1 MNFLTLKQN
10 STIMID
16 TFRLNLITLFSV
28 IFLFTG
34 IVPSHAEKITD
45 ISIQYMGAESVDRS
59 AIMAQIRSKAGS
71 ELDAQIVEEDI
82 KNLYS
87 SGLVESVRVLTEP
100 SGDGSKVIFLV
111 QTRATLGEI
120 SFIGNSIS
128 SSKLRKD
135 TELEI
140 GDSFDDSSLE
150 KARVSL
156 EATYKK
162 KGYSNVGIT
171 YKVDGAQRPGFSRV
185 TFVIDE
191 GALERLKKVKFY
203 GNESFSDKVLS
214 AQMMVKAGRAYN
226 PFKKN
231 LGIDSAEL
239 EEDIIRIEE
248 FYRDNGYLNA
258 RVSDV
263 QREPDGDKVN
273 LIIQVTEGK
282 KFTINKVSVSGIK
295 AISVSDVLP
304 LLAMKNG
311 KVYSSK
317 GIQSDLSGLRKYYAD
332 NGYSNVRVSP
342 RIDSASETTVNIEYS
357 VSEGVQST
365 VELINISGND
375 QTLDKVIRRE
385 LAIAPGDVFSETRLD
400 VSRNRLMG
408 LGFFDGVSITPSDS
422 ATPDHTDVNIEVRE
436 KSTGTINFGA
446 GFSSIDNLV
455 GFMDIVQ
462 TNFRL
467 FGKPH
472 RGGGEKIRLGVSYG
486 SRRKDLQFDYT
497 QPWLFDKKL
506 AFSTGLYYRDLLYLS
521 DKYDQTI
528 AGGYM
533 SLRKPLGE
541 YTSLSFKGSLENYE
555 IDVDDDSSDTLKKEE
570 GDYNRA
576 LFAANYV
583 LDTRDSQY
591 LTRRGH
597 RLSLGTDFSVGDVQ
611 TYGVQ
616 LSGSKYF
623 LLPFDTIFSVSGQY
637 RSVDG
642 SGDIPIFERE
652 FLGGASSLRGY
663 EYREASSALL
673 RDEQGEPLGGK
684 TAAYF
689 TAEYSFPLLN
699 LKKFRGHIFYDGGIL
714 SDQSWDFGGE
724 YLSDFGVGLDLFL
737 PMGPIRLDI
746 AWPLSTDEW
755 VDDKARFQFNMGY
768 NFR

>member
-10 STIMID
+10 FTIMID
-16 TFRLNLITLFSV
+16 TFRLNLIALFSV

>member
-28 IFLFTG
+28 IFLCTG
-34 IVPSHAEKITD
+34 IVQSHAEKITD

-140 GDSFDDSSLE
+140 GDSFDDTSLE

-714 SDQSWDFGGE
+714 SNQSWDFGGE

-768 NFR
+768 QFR

>member
-28 IFLFTG
+28 IFLCTG
-34 IVPSHAEKITD
+34 IVQSHAEKITD

-768 NFR
+768 QFR

>member
-10 STIMID
+10 FTIMID
-16 TFRLNLITLFSV
+16 TFRLNLIALFSV

-597 RLSLGTDFSVGDVQ
+597 RLSLGTDFSVGGVQ

>member
-555 IDVDDDSSDTLKKEE
+555 IDVDDDASDTLKKEE

-576 LFAANYV
+576 LFAAKYV

>member
-10 STIMID
+10 FTIMID
-16 TFRLNLITLFSV
+16 TFRLNLIALFSV

-623 LLPFDTIFSVSGQY
+623 LLPFDTIFSMSGQY

>member
-506 AFSTGLYYRDLLYLS
+506 AFGTGLYYRDLLYVS

-555 IDVDDDSSDTLKKEE
+555 IDVDDDASDTLKKEE

-652 FLGGASSLRGY
+652 FLGGISSLRGY

>member
-1 MNFLTLKQN
+1 
-10 STIMID
+10 
-16 TFRLNLITLFSV
+16 
-28 IFLFTG
+28 
-34 IVPSHAEKITD
+34 
-45 ISIQYMGAESVDRS
+45 
-59 AIMAQIRSKAGS
+59 
-71 ELDAQIVEEDI
+71 
-82 KNLYS
+82 
-87 SGLVESVRVLTEP
+87 
-100 SGDGSKVIFLV
+100 
-111 QTRATLGEI
+111 
-120 SFIGNSIS
+120 
-128 SSKLRKD
+128 
-135 TELEI
+135 
-140 GDSFDDSSLE
+140 
-150 KARVSL
+150 
-156 EATYKK
+156 
-162 KGYSNVGIT
+162 
-171 YKVDGAQRPGFSRV
+171 
-185 TFVIDE
+185 
-191 GALERLKKVKFY
+191 
-203 GNESFSDKVLS
+203 
-214 AQMMVKAGRAYN
+214 
-226 PFKKN
+226 
-231 LGIDSAEL
+231 
-239 EEDIIRIEE
+239 
-248 FYRDNGYLNA
+248 
-258 RVSDV
+258 
-263 QREPDGDKVN
+263 
-273 LIIQVTEGK
+273 
-282 KFTINKVSVSGIK
+282 
-295 AISVSDVLP
+295 
-304 LLAMKNG
+304 
-311 KVYSSK
+311 
-317 GIQSDLSGLRKYYAD
+317 
-332 NGYSNVRVSP
+332 
-342 RIDSASETTVNIEYS
+342 
-357 VSEGVQST
+357 
-365 VELINISGND
+365 
-375 QTLDKVIRRE
+375 
-385 LAIAPGDVFSETRLD
+385 
-400 VSRNRLMG
+400 MG

-623 LLPFDTIFSVSGQY
+623 LLPFDTIFSVSGKY

-714 SDQSWDFGGE
+714 SNQSWDFGGE

-768 NFR
+768 QFR

>member
-1 MNFLTLKQN
+1 
-10 STIMID
+10 MID
-16 TFRLNLITLFSV
+16 TFRLNLIALFSV

-768 NFR
+768 QFR

>member
-1 MNFLTLKQN
+1 
-10 STIMID
+10 MID

-28 IFLFTG
+28 IFLCTG
-34 IVPSHAEKITD
+34 IVQSHAEKITD

-120 SFIGNSIS
+120 SFMGNSIS

-135 TELEI
+135 TELGI

>member
-1 MNFLTLKQN
+1 
-10 STIMID
+10 MID

-28 IFLFTG
+28 IFLCTG
-34 IVPSHAEKITD
+34 IVQSHAEKITD

>member
-1 MNFLTLKQN
+1 MISLIRFNFIAIFTAL
-10 STIMID
+10 
-16 TFRLNLITLFSV
+16 
-28 IFLFTG
+28 FLFVG
-34 IVPSHAEKITD
+34 LSSSPAEKITD
-45 ISIQYMGAESVDRS
+45 ISIQYMGAESVDQS
-59 AIMAQIRSKAGS
+59 AIMAQIRTKAGS
-71 ELDAQIVEEDI
+71 ELDPQIVEEDI

-100 SGDGSKVIFLV
+100 KGDGLKVIYLV
-111 QTRATLGEI
+111 QTRSTLGEI

-128 SSKLRKD
+128 SNKLRKD

-156 EATYKK
+156 EDTYKR

-191 GALERLKKVKFY
+191 GTLERLKKVKFY

-214 AQMMVKAGRAYN
+214 GQMMVKASRSFN

-231 LGIDSAEL
+231 RGIDSAEL

-263 QREPDGDKVN
+263 EREPDGEKVN
-273 LIIQVTEGK
+273 LILQVAEGK
-282 KFTINKVSVSGIK
+282 KFTINKVSVSVIK

-304 LLAMKNG
+304 LLEMKNG
-311 KVYSSK
+311 RVYSSK
-317 GIQSDLSGLRKYYAD
+317 GIQTDLSGLRKYYAD
-332 NGYSNVRVSP
+332 NGYSNVRVTP

-365 VELINISGND
+365 VELINITGND

-408 LGFFDGVSITPSDS
+408 LGFFDAVSISPSDS
-422 ATPDHTDVNIEVRE
+422 ATPDHTDINIQVRE
-436 KSTGTINFGA
+436 KSTGTVNFGA

-472 RGGGEKIRLGVSYG
+472 RGAGEKIRLGVQYG
-486 SRRKDLQFDYT
+486 RRRKDFQFDYT

-541 YTSLSFKGSLENYE
+541 YTSLSFKSSLEKYE
-555 IDVDDDSSDTLKKEE
+555 IDVDSDSSDTLKREE

-576 LFAANYV
+576 LFSVNYV

-597 RLSLGTDFSVGDVQ
+597 RLSVGTDFSVGDVE

-616 LSGSKYF
+616 FSGSKYF
-623 LLPFDTIFSVSGQY
+623 LLPC
-637 RSVDG
+637 
-642 SGDIPIFERE
+642 
-652 FLGGASSLRGY
+652 
-663 EYREASSALL
+663 LL
-673 RDEQGEPLGGK
+673 YTSPSPRD
-684 TAAYF
+684 
-689 TAEYSFPLLN
+689 
-699 LKKFRGHIFYDGGIL
+699 
-714 SDQSWDFGGE
+714 
-724 YLSDFGVGLDLFL
+724 
-737 PMGPIRLDI
+737 
-746 AWPLSTDEW
+746 
-755 VDDKARFQFNMGY
+755 
-768 NFR
+768 

>member
-16 TFRLNLITLFSV
+16 TFRLNLIALFSV

-597 RLSLGTDFSVGDVQ
+597 RLSLSTDFSVGDVQ

>member
-16 TFRLNLITLFSV
+16 TFRLNLIALFSV

-611 TYGVQ
+611 TYGLQ

>member
-365 VELINISGND
+365 VELINIIGND

-555 IDVDDDSSDTLKKEE
+555 IDVDDDSSDALKKEE

>member
-16 TFRLNLITLFSV
+16 TFRLNLIALFSV

-714 SDQSWDFGGE
+714 SNQSWDFGGE

>member
-1 MNFLTLKQN
+1 MISLIRFNFIAVFTAL
-10 STIMID
+10 
-16 TFRLNLITLFSV
+16 
-28 IFLFTG
+28 FLFVG
-34 IVPSHAEKITD
+34 LSSSPAEKITD
-45 ISIQYMGAESVDRS
+45 ISIQYMGAESVDQS
-59 AIMAQIRSKAGS
+59 AIMAQIRTKAGS
-71 ELDAQIVEEDI
+71 ELDPQIVEEDI

-100 SGDGSKVIFLV
+100 KGDGLKVIYLV
-111 QTRATLGEI
+111 QTRSTLGEI

-128 SSKLRKD
+128 SNKLRKD

-156 EATYKK
+156 EDTYKR

-191 GALERLKKVKFY
+191 GTLERLKKVKFY

-214 AQMMVKAGRAYN
+214 GQMMVKASRSFN

-231 LGIDSAEL
+231 RGIDSAEL

-263 QREPDGDKVN
+263 EREPDGEKVN
-273 LIIQVTEGK
+273 LILQVAEGK

-304 LLAMKNG
+304 LLEMKNG
-311 KVYSSK
+311 RVYSSK
-317 GIQSDLSGLRKYYAD
+317 GIQTDLSGLRKYYAD
-332 NGYSNVRVSP
+332 NGYSNVRVTP

-365 VELINISGND
+365 VELINITGND

-408 LGFFDGVSITPSDS
+408 LGFFDAVSISPSDS
-422 ATPDHTDVNIEVRE
+422 ATPDHTDINIQVRE
-436 KSTGTINFGA
+436 KSTGTVNFGA

-472 RGGGEKIRLGVSYG
+472 RGAGEKIRLGVQYG
-486 SRRKDLQFDYT
+486 RRRKDFQFDYT

-541 YTSLSFKGSLENYE
+541 YTSLSFKSSLEKYE
-555 IDVDDDSSDTLKKEE
+555 IDVDSDSSDTLKREE

-576 LFAANYV
+576 LFSVNYV

-597 RLSLGTDFSVGDVQ
+597 RLSVGTDFSVGDVE

-616 LSGSKYF
+616 FSGSKYF
-623 LLPFDTIFSVSGQY
+623 LLPFDTIVSVSGRY

-663 EYREASSALL
+663 EYREASSASL
-673 RDEQGEPLGGK
+673 RDEQGEPLGGR

-689 TAEYSFPLLN
+689 TAEYSFPLIN
-699 LKKFRGHIFYDGGIL
+699 LKKFRGHVFYDGGIL
-714 SDQSWDFGGE
+714 SEKSWDFGGE
-724 YLSDFGVGLDLFL
+724 YLSDFGVGVDLFL
-737 PMGPIRLDI
+737 PMGPIRLDV
-746 AWPLSTDEW
+746 AWPLNTDEW
-755 VDDKARFQFNMGY
+755 VEDEMRFQFNMGY
-768 NFR
+768 QFR

>member
-1 MNFLTLKQN
+1 MISLIRFNFIAIFTAL
-10 STIMID
+10 
-16 TFRLNLITLFSV
+16 
-28 IFLFTG
+28 FLFVG
-34 IVPSHAEKITD
+34 LSSSPAEKITD
-45 ISIQYMGAESVDRS
+45 ISIQYMGAESVDQS
-59 AIMAQIRSKAGS
+59 AIMAQIRTKAGS
-71 ELDAQIVEEDI
+71 ELDPQIVEEDI

-100 SGDGSKVIFLV
+100 KGDGLKVIYLV
-111 QTRATLGEI
+111 QTRSTLGEI

-128 SSKLRKD
+128 SNKLRKD

-156 EATYKK
+156 EDTYKR

-191 GALERLKKVKFY
+191 GTLERLKKVKFY

-214 AQMMVKAGRAYN
+214 GQMMVKASRSFN

-231 LGIDSAEL
+231 RGIDSAEL

-263 QREPDGDKVN
+263 EREPDGEKVN
-273 LIIQVTEGK
+273 LILQVAEGK

-304 LLAMKNG
+304 LLEMKNG
-311 KVYSSK
+311 RVYSSK
-317 GIQSDLSGLRKYYAD
+317 GIQTDLSGLRKYYAD
-332 NGYSNVRVSP
+332 NGYSNVRVTP

-365 VELINISGND
+365 VELINITGND

-408 LGFFDGVSITPSDS
+408 LGFFDAVSISPSDS
-422 ATPDHTDVNIEVRE
+422 ATPDHTDINIQVRE
-436 KSTGTINFGA
+436 KSTGTVNFGA

-472 RGGGEKIRLGVSYG
+472 RGAGEKIRLGVQYG
-486 SRRKDLQFDYT
+486 RRRK
-497 QPWLFDKKL
+497 
-506 AFSTGLYYRDLLYLS
+506 
-521 DKYDQTI
+521 
-528 AGGYM
+528 
-533 SLRKPLGE
+533 
-541 YTSLSFKGSLENYE
+541 
-555 IDVDDDSSDTLKKEE
+555 
-570 GDYNRA
+570 
-576 LFAANYV
+576 
-583 LDTRDSQY
+583 
-591 LTRRGH
+591 
-597 RLSLGTDFSVGDVQ
+597 RLSV
-611 TYGVQ
+611 
-616 LSGSKYF
+616 
-623 LLPFDTIFSVSGQY
+623 
-637 RSVDG
+637 
-642 SGDIPIFERE
+642 
-652 FLGGASSLRGY
+652 
-663 EYREASSALL
+663 
-673 RDEQGEPLGGK
+673 
-684 TAAYF
+684 
-689 TAEYSFPLLN
+689 
-699 LKKFRGHIFYDGGIL
+699 
-714 SDQSWDFGGE
+714 
-724 YLSDFGVGLDLFL
+724 
-737 PMGPIRLDI
+737 
-746 AWPLSTDEW
+746 
-755 VDDKARFQFNMGY
+755 
-768 NFR
+768 

>member
-10 STIMID
+10 FTIMID
-16 TFRLNLITLFSV
+16 TFRLNLIALFSV

-623 LLPFDTIFSVSGQY
+623 LLPFDTIFSMSGQY

-714 SDQSWDFGGE
+714 SNQSWDFGGE

>member
-28 IFLFTG
+28 IFLCTG
-34 IVPSHAEKITD
+34 IVQSHAEKITD

-140 GDSFDDSSLE
+140 GDSFDDTSLE

-263 QREPDGDKVN
+263 N
-273 LIIQVTEGK
+273 
-282 KFTINKVSVSGIK
+282 
-295 AISVSDVLP
+295 
-304 LLAMKNG
+304 
-311 KVYSSK
+311 
-317 GIQSDLSGLRKYYAD
+317 
-332 NGYSNVRVSP
+332 
-342 RIDSASETTVNIEYS
+342 
-357 VSEGVQST
+357 
-365 VELINISGND
+365 
-375 QTLDKVIRRE
+375 
-385 LAIAPGDVFSETRLD
+385 
-400 VSRNRLMG
+400 VSRM
-408 LGFFDGVSITPSDS
+408 
-422 ATPDHTDVNIEVRE
+422 E
-436 KSTGTINFGA
+436 
-446 GFSSIDNLV
+446 
-455 GFMDIVQ
+455 
-462 TNFRL
+462 
-467 FGKPH
+467 
-472 RGGGEKIRLGVSYG
+472 IRL
-486 SRRKDLQFDYT
+486 
-497 QPWLFDKKL
+497 
-506 AFSTGLYYRDLLYLS
+506 
-521 DKYDQTI
+521 I
-528 AGGYM
+528 
-533 SLRKPLGE
+533 
-541 YTSLSFKGSLENYE
+541 
-555 IDVDDDSSDTLKKEE
+555 
-570 GDYNRA
+570 
-576 LFAANYV
+576 
-583 LDTRDSQY
+583 
-591 LTRRGH
+591 
-597 RLSLGTDFSVGDVQ
+597 
-611 TYGVQ
+611 
-616 LSGSKYF
+616 
-623 LLPFDTIFSVSGQY
+623 
-637 RSVDG
+637 
-642 SGDIPIFERE
+642 
-652 FLGGASSLRGY
+652 
-663 EYREASSALL
+663 
-673 RDEQGEPLGGK
+673 
-684 TAAYF
+684 
-689 TAEYSFPLLN
+689 
-699 LKKFRGHIFYDGGIL
+699 
-714 SDQSWDFGGE
+714 
-724 YLSDFGVGLDLFL
+724 
-737 PMGPIRLDI
+737 
-746 AWPLSTDEW
+746 
-755 VDDKARFQFNMGY
+755 
-768 NFR
+768 